1 MRVFSRGRAGVRF
14 NRCLCFFAYLPNL
27 VEANQNTGNK
37 VTVIVFT
44 RAEALMKLADKL
56 PD

>member
-44 RAEALMKLADKL
+44 RAKALIKSVDKL